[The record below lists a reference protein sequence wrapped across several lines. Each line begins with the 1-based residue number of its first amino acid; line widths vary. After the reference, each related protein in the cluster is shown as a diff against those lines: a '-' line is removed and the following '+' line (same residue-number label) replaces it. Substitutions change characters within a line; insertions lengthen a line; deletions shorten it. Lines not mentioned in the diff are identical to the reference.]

1 MGARLVVLPALLAA
15 LLAGQARAGQDAA
28 DPLQKVL
35 QLLTDLHGKVVKEGE
50 GAHKTYVEFSEW
62 CEDRS
67 KNLKYEVA
75 TAKSE
80 IAELKAAIDQASATS
95 NALETQIEE
104 TTGSIATAEADLKA
118 ATKIRKAEEADFA
131 TEEKELVEVVSVLE
145 RAIAVLEREA
155 HKGGAAMVQVKNA
168 GTLLQAVR
176 AMLDAS
182 MVGSQDASALTALV
196 QNAQRDKDE
205 SDSLQAPEAAAYQGQ
220 SGSII
225 ETLEDLLDKAKDQL
239 DAARTKETSARHNFE
254 MLAQSLNDEMKFGN
268 EDFAKAKKNLA
279 LQKEAKASAQGD
291 LGMTSSSLAEDEKT
305 MGTLKQDC
313 LMKAQDYEAET
324 KSRDEELKALV
335 EAKKVLSEMSG
346 NAADV
351 TYSFGQTSLVQ
362 LRSSARSTAWTSAD
376 LANFEAVRLVR
387 NLAKKEHSEALA
399 LLARRMAS
407 AMRYSTA
414 SGDDPFAKVKGLIRD
429 MIETLAKDANA
440 DATHKAYCDKEMG
453 DTAQKTEDLTGSLD
467 RLSAKIDQKKAAS
480 VTLKS
485 DVQLLQSELA
495 ELARSQVELDK
506 VRSEEH
512 KVYVQLK
519 ADLEQGLSG
528 IRMALKIL
536 REYYAAGEAAA
547 GASFVQRQPEVPVYH
562 SKAAGSSTGIIGML
576 EVVES
581 DFGKGLAQ
589 AEMDEDSAAT
599 EYEKVTRQSEISR
612 TVKDQDVKYKGK
624 EAVSLDKAVADLVSD
639 RDSAQAELDAVLQY
653 SKGIRAACVHT
664 PMSYEERRGRR
675 EAEVA
680 GLREALQILEGN
692 AVLMQR
698 HQFGLRGAS
707 AKLA

>member
-1 MGARLVVLPALLAA
+1 MLPALLAA

-440 DATHKAYCDKEMG
+440 DATHKAYCDKELG
-453 DTAQKTEDLTGSLD
+453 ETDTKKAEKDAEIDKLSTKIDSMTAN
-467 RLSAKIDQKKAAS
+467 SAKLKEEVAAIQKALADLAS
-480 VTLKS
+480 SQAELTKLR
-485 DVQLLQSELA
+485 QSEKHEYDA
-495 ELARSQVELDK
+495 NKPEMESG
-506 VRSEEH
+506 
-512 KVYVQLK
+512 
-519 ADLEQGLSG
+519 LEGVK
-528 IRMALKIL
+528 MALKLL
-536 REYYAAGEAAA
+536 REYYNKQGQAHNAAA
-547 GASFVQRQPEVPVYH
+547 GA
-562 SKAAGSSTGIIGML
+562 GGGIIGLL

-581 DFGKGLAQ
+581 DFSQTL
-589 AEMDEDSAAT
+589 AEMSAT
-599 EYEKVTRQSEISR
+599 EATSQADYDRETKENEIEKATKESS
-612 TVKDQDVKYKGK
+612 VKYKTK
-624 EAVSLDKAVADLVSD
+624 EYKQLDASTSEASSD
-639 RDSAQAELDAVLQY
+639 RDGVQTELTAILDYNKHLLQICSAKAE
-653 SKGIRAACVHT
+653 T
-664 PMSYEERRGRR
+664 YEARKGRR
-675 EAEVA
+675 EAEIA
-680 GLREALQILEGN
+680 GLKDALRILDSQ
-692 AVLMQR
+692 AMLLQR
-698 HQFGLRGAS
+698 RSSGRRSGRGLRGGAP
-707 AKLA
+707 LAVGA